1 MSVTITGTVKTARV
15 VDITKQKTGA
25 KAPMLA
31 LDIVD
36 EFGNT
41 FDCQM
46 WDDAPQQAQ
55 LIPTVDNM
63 RRHPVQAQIAGYSV
77 RMRKFQDG
85 SERPQ
90 ANFVITSVTF
100 PQAA

>member
-25 KAPMLA
+25 KKSPMLA

-41 FDCQM
+41 FACQM
-46 WDDAPQQAQ
+46 WDDDPQQAQ
-55 LIPTVDNM
+55 LMVPTVDNM

-77 RMRKFQDG
+77 RT
-85 SERPQ
+85 
-90 ANFVITSVTF
+90 A
-100 PQAA
+100 